1 MSLKIFDRMESEV
14 RGYIRSFP
22 TLFTRARGAQLWDE
36 EGTRYIDFFSGAG
49 TLNYGHNH
57 PVLKEAVLEYV
68 ESDGLIH
75 GLDMATTAKKEF
87 LETFGRLI
95 LNPRGMN
102 YKVQFTGPTGTNAV
116 EAALKLAR
124 QIKGRNNVISF
135 TNGFH
140 GVTGGSLAATG
151 NAKFRDAAGVALGNV
166 SFMPYDGYLGDDVNT
181 IEYIERML
189 ADSSSGIDKPA
200 AVIVETVQGEGG
212 VNVASDKWLRDLEQL
227 CRRHDM
233 LLIVDDIQAG
243 CGRTGTFFSFEASG
257 IKPDIVTL
265 SKSLSGYGLPMAMV
279 LMSPEHDVWSPG
291 AHNGT
296 FRGNNLAFATAK
308 QAIQSFWSSDDLSR
322 DVTRKGKMI
331 AMWLQHIAD
340 SYPDG
345 QFSVRGRGMMQGL
358 VSEDPELTTK
368 IAAEAFTKGLVI
380 ETSGSGDEVL
390 KVLAPLIIDEELLRK
405 GLEIIEQSVVAVL
418 GVTRVQPEKIRVVNF
433 ARSGR

>member
-1 MSLKIFDRMESEV
+1 MSLKIFDRLESEV
-14 RGYIRSFP
+14 RGYVRAFP
-22 TLFTRARGAQLWDE
+22 VLFTRARGAQLWDE
-36 EGTRYIDFFSGAG
+36 DGNRYIDFFSGAG

-75 GLDMATTAKKEF
+75 GLDMATLAKKEF
-87 LETFGRLI
+87 LETFNRVI
-95 LNPRGMN
+95 LTPRNMQ
-102 YKVQFTGPTGTNAV
+102 YKIQFPGPTGTNAV

-124 QIKGRNNVISF
+124 QIKRRNNIISF

-140 GVTGGSLAATG
+140 GVSGGSLATTG

-166 SFMPYDGYLGDDVNT
+166 TFMPYDGYLGDNVDT
-181 IEYIERML
+181 INYIDRML
-189 ADSSSGIDKPA
+189 SDSSSGVDHPA

-212 VNVASDKWLRDLEQL
+212 VNAASFDWLRQLEQV

-243 CGRTGTFFSFEASG
+243 CGRAGTFFSFEPAG
-257 IKPDIVTL
+257 IQPDIVTL
-265 SKSLSGYGLPMAMV
+265 SKSLSGYGLPMALL
-279 LMSPEHDVWSPG
+279 LMKPEFDIWKPG

-308 QAIQSFWSSDDLSR
+308 QAIQSFWSSDDLAG
-322 DVTRKGKMI
+322 DVNRKGKVI
-331 AMWLQHIAD
+331 NMWLKHIAD

-358 VSEDPELTTK
+358 VSEDAGLIGK
-368 IAAEAFTKGLVI
+368 IAAEAFANGLVI
-380 ETSGSGDEVL
+380 ETSGSKDEVL
-390 KVLAPLIIDEELLRK
+390 KVLAPLTIDDELLRK
-405 GLEIIEQSVVAVL
+405 GLEIIEQSVVSVL
-418 GVTRVQPEKIRVVNF
+418 GVNRVQPDKIRFVNF
-433 ARSGR
+433 ARSA

>member
-124 QIKGRNNVISF
+124 QIKDRNNVISF

-212 VNVASDKWLRDLEQL
+212 VNVASDKWLRELEQL

-358 VSEDPELTTK
+358 VSEDPELTAK
-368 IAAEAFTKGLVI
+368 IAAEAFTSGLVI

>member
-1 MSLKIFDRMESEV
+1 MESEV

-22 TLFTRARGAQLWDE
+22 VLFTRAKGAQLWDE

-57 PVLKEAVLEYV
+57 PALKEAVLEYV
-68 ESDGLIH
+68 ESDGLVH
-75 GLDMATTAKKEF
+75 GLDMATTAKREF

-95 LNPRGMN
+95 LNPRNMD

-124 QIKGRNNVISF
+124 QIKGRSNVISF

-140 GVTGGSLAATG
+140 GVTGGSLATTG

-166 SFMPYDGYLGDDVNT
+166 SFMPYDGYLGDGVNT
-181 IEYIERML
+181 IDYIERML
-189 ADSSSGIDKPA
+189 HDSSSGVDKPA
-200 AVIVETVQGEGG
+200 AAIVETVQGEGG
-212 VNVASDKWLRDLEQL
+212 VNVASGKWLRELEQL

-243 CGRTGTFFSFEASG
+243 CGRTGTFFSFEPSG
-257 IKPDIVTL
+257 IKPDIVTV
-265 SKSLSGYGLPMAMV
+265 SKSLSGYGLPMALV
-279 LMSPEHDVWSPG
+279 LMSPQLDIWSPG

-308 QAIQSFWSSDDLSR
+308 QTIQSFWSTDDLAR
-322 DVTRKGKMI
+322 EVTRKGRKI

-340 SYPDG
+340 SYPQG
-345 QFSVRGRGMMQGL
+345 RFSVRGRGMMQGL
-358 VSEDPELTTK
+358 VSEDAELAGK
-368 IAAEAFTKGLVI
+368 IGEEAFANGLVI
-380 ETSGSGDEVL
+380 ETSGSQDEVL
-390 KVLAPLIIDEELLRK
+390 KVLAPLTIDDELLRK
-405 GLEIIEQSVVAVL
+405 GLEIIEQSVVSVL
-418 GVTRVQPEKIRVVNF
+418 GVARVQPDKIRVVNF
-433 ARSGR
+433 ARSGQ

>member
-124 QIKGRNNVISF
+124 QIKDRNNVISF

-140 GVTGGSLAATG
+140 GVTGGSFAATG

-212 VNVASDKWLRDLEQL
+212 VNVASDKWLRELEQL

-358 VSEDPELTTK
+358 VSEDPELTAK
-368 IAAEAFTKGLVI
+368 IAAEAFTSGLVI

>member
-22 TLFTRARGAQLWDE
+22 VLFTRAKGAQLWDD
-36 EGTRYIDFFSGAG
+36 EGTHYIDFFSGAG

-57 PVLKEAVLEYV
+57 PVLKEAVLEYI

-95 LNPRGMN
+95 LNPRNMKH
-102 YKVQFTGPTGTNAV
+102 KVQFPGPTGTNAV

-124 QIKGRNNVISF
+124 QIKGRTNVVSF

-140 GVTGGSLAATG
+140 GVTGGSLATTG
-151 NAKFRDAAGVALGNV
+151 NAKFRDAAGVPLGNV

-181 IEYIERML
+181 IEYMERML
-189 ADSSSGIDKPA
+189 SDSSSGVDKPA
-200 AVIVETVQGEGG
+200 AAIVETVQGEGG
-212 VNVASDKWLRDLEQL
+212 VNVASDKWLRELEQL

-243 CGRTGTFFSFEASG
+243 CGRTGSFFSFEPSG

-265 SKSLSGYGLPMAMV
+265 SKSLSGFGLPMALV
-279 LMSPEHDVWSPG
+279 LIAPELDVWSPG
-291 AHNGT
+291 EHNGT

-308 QAIQSFWSSDDLSR
+308 QTIQSFWSSDDFSR

-358 VSEDPELTTK
+358 VSEDADLTAK
-368 IAAEAFTKGLVI
+368 IAGEAFANGLVI
-380 ETSGSGDEVL
+380 ETSGSKDEVL
-390 KVLAPLIIDEELLRK
+390 KVLAPLTIDDELLRK
-405 GLEIIEQSVVAVL
+405 GLEIIEQSVVSVL
-418 GVTRVQPEKIRVVNF
+418 DVKRVQPDKIRVVNF
-433 ARSGR
+433 ARGTR